1 MKTAQQD
8 FPKTAACGICPRGCR
23 LAEGGVGFCRA
34 RKAVGGR
41 VVPLAYGRPCAVALD
56 PMEKKPLYHFLPG
69 RPVLS
74 LGMAGCNLRCS
85 NCQNAS
91 ISQAS
96 PDDRPFEPLSPEEVV
111 ALAKRA
117 GAPAV
122 AYTYTEPL
130 VAFEYVLDCTK
141 AARAAGLAN
150 VLVSAGFVNP
160 GPLAQLLPFLDAAN
174 IDLKTMR
181 EAGYRENCAATLSP
195 VLATLKTLARSSVH
209 LEVTKLVIP
218 GFNDAE
224 EDFAAW
230 CGFVADELG
239 AETPVHFSRFFPCHQ
254 MRDRPPTPPAT
265 LEKAKETALVR
276 GLKHVYLGNTGS
288 EETTHCPACGAALL
302 VRRAY
307 QILVN
312 RVRGGCCPD
321 CGRKI
326 HGRF

>member
-1 MKTAQQD
+1 MAEQAGQKAV
-8 FPKTAACGICPRGCR
+8 CGICPRACR
-23 LAEGGVGFCRA
+23 LAEGESGFCRA

-41 VVPLAYGRPCAVALD
+41 VVPLGYGRPCAVALD

-74 LGMAGCNLRCS
+74 LGMAGCNLRCR

-96 PDDRPFEPLSPEEVV
+96 PDDVPFEPLAPEEVV
-111 ALAKRA
+111 ALARRE

-130 VAFEYVLDCTK
+130 VAFEYVLDCAK

-150 VLVSAGFVNP
+150 VLVSAGYVNP
-160 GPLAQLLPFLDAAN
+160 GPLAELVPFLDAAN

-181 EAGYRENCAATLSP
+181 DAGYRDNCAATLAP
-195 VLATLKTLARSSVH
+195 VLDTLRALARSAVH
-209 LEVTKLVIP
+209 LEVTNLVIP

-230 CGFVADELG
+230 CGFVAGELG
-239 AETPVHFSRFFPCHQ
+239 EETPVHFSRFFPCHRL
-254 MRDRPPTPPAT
+254 RDRPPTPPAA
-265 LEKAKETALVR
+265 LEKAKETALAR

-288 EETTHCPACGAALL
+288 EETTFCPACGAALL